1 MGMISD
7 LEYLY
12 AVLLD
17 RNFQVALFGALEGFQ
32 GLESGYIAHCPF
44 HSESLPSLLIH
55 GARPGYFCFVCGAR
69 GDWIDYLLRHNKAAG
84 FQDALAQLETVAGSR
99 CSTDEEAWRS
109 ELLLSEMHEAIQTL
123 SMAELWSAR
132 GMEARAYLA
141 DRGYTQEEIEGMG
154 LGLLP
159 AAQTLLI
166 HLGAEF
172 PLPMVQAM
180 TGPMA
185 AACQGQS
192 CLTIPCRDAS
202 GRLMGFYGR
211 DITGQGPAAYRPLT
225 DMKRLQQVPFLM
237 HRARGC
243 TRIVVVQGFLDALLA
258 NQIGIKGVVG
268 VGQKGLTSDYL
279 ATAARYGAGCFLLA
293 LDSVDATAKAIGLVH
308 AAGLEARV
316 VNRPGKYPDTDA
328 YIRDNCINKFGK
340 LLEKTITAE
349 EWLSR
354 HK

>member
-1 MGMISD
+1 MYSD
-7 LEYLY
+7 LENLY

-17 RNFQVALFGALEGFQ
+17 RTFQVALFGAIEGFQ
-32 GLESGYIAHCPF
+32 GSESGYIAHCPF

-69 GDWIDYLLRHNKAAG
+69 GDWIDYLLRHNKAVS
-84 FQDALAQLETVAGSR
+84 FRDALARLEAETGTR

-123 SMAELWSAR
+123 SIAELWSLS

-159 AAQTLLI
+159 ATHSLLE

-172 PLPMVQAM
+172 PLPMAEAM
-180 TGPMA
+180 TGHMA
-185 AACQGQS
+185 AACGDQS
-192 CLTIPCRDAS
+192 CLTIPYRDAS

-211 DITGQGPAAYRPLT
+211 SITGQGPAAYRPLT

-243 TRIVVVQGFLDALLA
+243 ARIVVVQGFLDALLA
-258 NQIGIKGVVG
+258 IQIGIKGVVG
-268 VGQKGLTSDYL
+268 VGQTGLTPDYL
-279 ATAARYGAGCFLLA
+279 ATAVRYGAGRFLLA
-293 LDSVDATAKAIGLVH
+293 LDSVDATVQAIERIH
-308 AAGLEARV
+308 AAGLEAQV
-316 VNRPGKYPDTDA
+316 VNRPEKYPDTDA
-328 YIRDNCINKFGK
+328 YIRDSCINKFGK
-340 LLEKTITAE
+340 LLEKTIPAE

-354 HK
+354 HPG